1 MIERLLNKHIT
12 NLRKL
17 VFVFQQK
24 HDLPDFED
32 LEITDT
38 VVFFGDHY
46 LFTIDNILYDLS
58 TNQPK
63 GLILEWFD
71 IEFNTYEPTKSNV
84 KINFYSYSM
93 GLRNTKEVLK
103 DAKTKLGITKKGFL
117 NNLNNN

>member
-32 LEITDT
+32 LGITDT
-38 VVFFGDHY
+38 IVFFGDHY
-46 LFTIDNILYDLS
+46 LFTIDNILYDLF

-71 IEFNTYEPTKSNV
+71 TQCNEYKQ
-84 KINFYSYSM
+84 INFYSYSM
-93 GLRNTKEVLK
+93 GLRSPKDVLK
-103 DAKTKLGITKKGFL
+103 DAKTKLEVTKKDFL

>member
-17 VFVFQQK
+17 VLVFQKK

-38 VVFFGDHY
+38 LVFFGDHY
-46 LFTIDNILYDLS
+46 LFTVDNILYDLS

-63 GLILEWFD
+63 GLILEWF
-71 IEFNTYEPTKSNV
+71 NTQYNAYKQ
-84 KINFYSYSM
+84 INFNSYSM
-93 GLRNTKEVLK
+93 GLRNPKDVLK
-103 DAKTKLGITKKGFL
+103 DAKTKLGITKKDFL

>member
-32 LEITDT
+32 LGITDT
-38 VVFFGDHY
+38 IVFFGDHY

-71 IEFNTYEPTKSNV
+71 SEFNTYDPTKRNV

-93 GLRNTKEVLK
+93 GLRNTKDLLK
-103 DAKTKLGITKKGFL
+103 DAKTKLEITKKDFL